1 MNPTDEE
8 ADRYH
13 IAATT
18 SLAGETQRVLM
29 HDESFAVLDRHGDVR
44 ASVRSE
50 QGLYHGGTRF
60 LSTEVLYLG
69 RRPFLFLSSTVLQNN
84 LLFTADLTNPEVQGE
99 VSIPHGTLHVLRS
112 KLLREGTCYER
123 IQLTNYGP
131 TSVNF
136 LMRLEFNADF
146 ADVFEVRGMKRERR
160 GTRLP
165 TRVDGNVVMLLY
177 RGLDDVVRTTQL
189 AFMPDPTSLS
199 EREVSYQMHLEA
211 KQTKE
216 VFVSVACIVGPE
228 RPQRPE
234 LQAYESALH
243 LATEARARVETQE
256 ASIHTANEEFND
268 WLNRSQA
275 DMRMLVA
282 TTPTGPYPCAGVPWF
297 GVPFGRDGIWT
308 AIEYLPMNPDVAA
321 GALKFLAATQATD
334 FDPAAD
340 AEPGKI
346 VHEMRQGE
354 MANLREVPFGRY
366 YGSVDSTPLFV
377 MLAGEYFDATND
389 LELIRSIWPNLLA
402 ALAWID
408 GPGDRDGDG
417 FVEYGRMSKDGLV
430 QQGWKDS
437 GDSVFHHDGTLAE
450 GPIALCEVQGYV
462 YAARLAIARLAEEL
476 GEQRIAT
483 EQHQRAKELREHF
496 DRVFWCPEMSTYALA
511 LDAKKRPCRVVSSN
525 PGHCLYSRIVLPER
539 ARALAN
545 TLLSPP
551 MFSGWGLRTLATTEE
566 RYNPMSYHNG
576 SVWPHDNAITA
587 AGLARYG
594 FAPDAARILAGLFD
608 ASLFMDLHRLPELF
622 CGFSRRPCEA
632 PTAYPVACS
641 PQAWA
646 AAAPFMLL
654 ASVLGLRVEAKY
666 KRLVFERPMLPQFI
680 DDIVIRNLRVGAAAV
695 DLRVHRYPEDVGVN
709 VLRKSDEIQVILV
722 K

>member
-1 MNPTDEE
+1 MNPTEEE

-29 HDESFAVLDRHGDVR
+29 HDETFAVLDRHGDVR

-50 QGLYHGGTRF
+50 QGVYHGGTRF

-69 RRPFLFLSSTVLQNN
+69 RRPFLFLSSTVLENN
-84 LLFTADLTNPEVQGE
+84 LLFTADLTNPEVHGE
-99 VSIPHGTLHVLRS
+99 LSIPHGTLHALRS
-112 KLLREGTCYER
+112 KLLRDGTCYER

-131 TSVNF
+131 TAVNF

-146 ADVFEVRGMKRERR
+146 ADVFEVRGMKRARR

-165 TRVDGNVVMLLY
+165 TRVDGNVVMLMY
-177 RGLDDVVRTTQL
+177 RGLDDVVRTTRL
-189 AFMPDPTSLS
+189 TFVPNPTSLS
-199 EREVSYQMHLEA
+199 EREVTYQVHLEA
-211 KQTKE
+211 KQSKE
-216 VFVSVACIVGPE
+216 IFVSVACIVGPE
-228 RPQRPE
+228 RGEP
-234 LQAYESALH
+234 LVYETALH
-243 LATEARARVETQE
+243 LANEARTKVEARE
-256 ASIHTANEEFND
+256 ASIHTANEQFND

-282 TTPTGPYPCAGVPWF
+282 TTPAGPYPCAGVPWF

-308 AIEYLPMNPDVAA
+308 ALEYLPMNPDVAA
-321 GALKFLAATQATD
+321 GVLKFLASTQATD
-334 FDPAAD
+334 FDPEAD

-346 VHEMRQGE
+346 VHEMRSGE
-354 MANLREVPFGRY
+354 MASLREVPFGRY

-417 FVEYGRMSKDGLV
+417 FVEYGRLSKDGLV

-437 GDSVFHHDGTLAE
+437 GDSVFHRDGALAE
-450 GPIALCEVQGYV
+450 GPIALCEVQGYA
-462 YAARLAIARLAEEL
+462 YAARLSMSRLAEEL
-476 GEQRIAT
+476 GEERIAT
-483 EQHQRAKELREHF
+483 EQLHRAKELREHF
-496 DRVFWCPEMSTYALA
+496 DRAFWCPEISTYALA
-511 LDAKKRPCRVVSSN
+511 LDAKKRPCRVNSSN
-525 PGHCLYSRIVLPER
+525 PGHCLFSRIVLPER
-539 ARALAN
+539 AQALAS
-545 TLLSPP
+545 TLLSPQ
-551 MFSGWGLRTLATTEE
+551 MFSGWGVRTLATTEE

-576 SVWPHDNAITA
+576 SVWPHDNAIIA

-594 FAPDAARILAGLFD
+594 FAEDAARILAGLFD
-608 ASLFMDLHRLPELF
+608 ATLFMDLHRLPELF
-622 CGFSRRPCEA
+622 CGFPRRPCEA

-646 AAAPFMLL
+646 AATPFLLL
-654 ASVLGLRVEAKY
+654 ASVLGLRADAKY
-666 KRLVFERPMLPQFI
+666 KRLVFERPRLPQFI
-680 DDIVIRNLRVGAAAV
+680 DDIVIRNLRIGVASV

-709 VLRKSDEIQVILV
+709 VLRKSDDVQVILV

>member
-1 MNPTDEE
+1 MTTPEEE

-29 HDESFAVLDRHGDVR
+29 HDDSFAVLDRHGDVR

-50 QGLYHGGTRF
+50 QGIYHAGTRF

-69 RRPFLFLSSTVLQNN
+69 RRPFLFLSSTVLENN
-84 LLFTADLTNPEVQGE
+84 LVFTADLTNPEIHGGDL
-99 VSIPHGTLHVLRS
+99 SIPHGTLHMLRS
-112 KLLREGTCYER
+112 KLLRDGTCYER
-123 IQLTNYGP
+123 LELTNYGP
-131 TSVNF
+131 TAVNF
-136 LMRLEFNADF
+136 LLRLEFNADF
-146 ADVFEVRGMKRERR
+146 ADVFEVRGMKRARR

-165 TRVDGNVVMLLY
+165 AQVDGSNTKLMY
-177 RGLDDVVRTTQL
+177 RGLDDVVRTTSL
-189 AFMPDPTSLS
+189 AFVPTPTSLT
-199 EREVSYQMHLEA
+199 EREATYQMHLEA

-216 VFVSVACIVGPE
+216 LFVSVSCAVGGEHVEPV
-228 RPQRPE
+228 
-234 LQAYESALH
+234 AYETALH
-243 LATEARARVETQE
+243 SSTEARARVEARE
-256 ASIHTANEEFND
+256 ASIYTANELFND

-275 DMRMLVA
+275 DMRMMVA
-282 TTPTGPYPCAGVPWF
+282 KTPRGPYPYAGVPWF
-297 GVPFGRDGIWT
+297 SVPFGRDGIWT
-308 AIEYLPMNPDVAA
+308 ALEYLPMNPDLAA
-321 GALKFLAATQATD
+321 GVLRFLAANQATESD
-334 FDPAAD
+334 ADAD

-346 VHEMRQGE
+346 IHEVRSGE
-354 MANLREVPFGRY
+354 MASLREVPFGRY
-366 YGSVDSTPLFV
+366 YGSVDATPLFV
-377 MLAGEYFDATND
+377 MLAGEYFEATND
-389 LELIRSIWPNLLA
+389 VELIKSIWPNLRA

-408 GPGDRDGDG
+408 GPGDLDGDG
-417 FVEYGRMSKDGLV
+417 FVEYGRRSKDGLV

-462 YAARLAIARLAEEL
+462 YAARLAMSRLAEEL
-476 GEQRIAT
+476 GDERICA
-483 EQHQRAKELREHF
+483 EELRRAKELREHF
-496 DRVFWCPEMSTYALA
+496 DHAFWCPEISTYALA
-511 LDAKKRPCRVVSSN
+511 LDAKKRPCRVSTSN
-525 PGHCLYSRIVLPER
+525 PGHCLFSRIALPEH
-539 ARALAN
+539 ARALAT
-545 TLLSPP
+545 TLLSPR
-551 MFSGWGLRTLATTEE
+551 MFSGWGVRTLAATEE

-594 FAPDAARILAGLFD
+594 FVDEAARILAGLFD

-622 CGFSRRPCEA
+622 CGFTRRPSEA

-646 AAAPFMLL
+646 AAAPFLL
-654 ASVLGLRVEAKY
+654 LVSVLGLRTEAKHR
-666 KRLVFERPMLPQFI
+666 RLVLDRPMLPAFI
-680 DDIVIRNLRVGAAAV
+680 DDVVIRNLCVGGARV

-709 VLRKSDEIQVILV
+709 VLRKSGDLEVIVV